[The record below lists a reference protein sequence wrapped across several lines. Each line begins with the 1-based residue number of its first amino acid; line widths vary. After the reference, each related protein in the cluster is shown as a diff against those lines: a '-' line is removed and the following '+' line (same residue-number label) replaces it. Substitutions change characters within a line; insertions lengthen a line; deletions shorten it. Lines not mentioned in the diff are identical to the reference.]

1 MIAQRRRGRAAYLSL
16 HNPFPV
22 PDLITRE
29 EYHRDQIITQA
40 RVELATRFTS
50 QRYQKVTLADL
61 FSNS

>member
-1 MIAQRRRGRAAYLSL
+1 MTAQRRRGRAAYLSL

-40 RVELATRFTS
+40 RVEPHGPQS